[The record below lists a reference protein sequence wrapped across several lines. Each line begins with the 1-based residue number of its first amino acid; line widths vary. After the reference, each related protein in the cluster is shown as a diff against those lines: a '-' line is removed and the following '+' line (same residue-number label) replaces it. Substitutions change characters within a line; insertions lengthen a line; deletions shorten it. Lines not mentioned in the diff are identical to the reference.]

1 MRETAADASY
11 GGAAIPFSF
20 LGRARLGGARRG
32 AVRRGAAG
40 TPAGDFLAVAAHL
53 AAEARPGDGD
63 ANFIG

>member
-1 MRETAADASY
+1 MRETAADVSC

-20 LGRARLGGARRG
+20 LGRARLGVVRG

-53 AAEARPGDGD
+53 AAEARRGDGD